1 MRARIGVRSGC
12 VGALLVAAALLSGCG
27 QSPGMQ
33 PPAGGVLTL
42 NLAPSAPSVSGL
54 SLSSAKIQIENLTVI
69 GDVASGHA
77 SVSELSL
84 DLLGATQSFTFD
96 MLPQGVYSR
105 VDFRVDSLQAQ
116 GTWRGVPLQIQLEPG
131 DGSAAT
137 VDLRSSSGMELAAGH
152 DVTFT
157 VSVDGG
163 SWFAGN
169 LLDSA
174 TQSSSQIVVDQYNN
188 TSIGSQILMRALASF
203 TLHDSP
209 IP

>member
-1 MRARIGVRSGC
+1 MRARIGVRTGW

-42 NLAPSAPSVSGL
+42 NLTPSAISVSGL
-54 SLSSAKIQIENLTVI
+54 SLQSAKVQIEGLTVI
-69 GDVASGHA
+69 GDITAA
-77 SVSELSL
+77 RANPSELSL
-84 DLLGATQSFTFD
+84 DLLGAMRSFTFD
-96 MLPQGVYSR
+96 TLPQGVYSR
-105 VDFRVDSLQAQ
+105 VDFRVDSLAAQ
-116 GTWRGVPLQIQLEPG
+116 GTWRGVPLQVQLETP
-131 DGSAAT
+131 DGAPAT
-137 VDLRSSSGMELAAGH
+137 VDLRSSSGMELGAGH
-152 DVTFT
+152 DVVFT
-157 VSVDGG
+157 VTVDGG

-174 TQSSSQIVVDQYNN
+174 TQTSSQIVVDQYNN
-188 TSIGSQILMRALASF
+188 TSIGSQILTSALASF

>member
-1 MRARIGVRSGC
+1 MRARKGVRSGF

-27 QSPGMQ
+27 QSAGMQ

-42 NLAPSAPSVSGL
+42 DLTPSPISVSGL
-54 SLSSAKIQIENLTVI
+54 SLQSAKVQIEGLTVI
-69 GDVASGHA
+69 GDITSARA
-77 SVSELSL
+77 NPSELSL
-84 DLLGATQSFTFD
+84 DLLGAMSSVTFD

-105 VDFRVDSLQAQ
+105 VDFRVDSLEAQ
-116 GTWRGVPLQIQLEPG
+116 GTWRGVQLQVQVETP
-131 DGSAAT
+131 DGAPAT
-137 VDLRSSSGMELAAGH
+137 VDLRSSSGMELGAGH

-157 VSVDGG
+157 VTVDGG

-169 LLDSA
+169 ILDSA
-174 TQSSSQIVVDQYNN
+174 TQTSSQIVVDQYNN
-188 TSIGSQILMRALASF
+188 TSIGSQILMSALASF

>member
-12 VGALLVAAALLSGCG
+12 VGALLVAVALTGGCG

-33 PPAGGVLTL
+33 PPSGGVLTL
-42 NLAPSAPSVSGL
+42 NLTPSPISVSGL
-54 SLSSAKIQIENLTVI
+54 SLQSAKVHLEGLTVI
-69 GDVASGHA
+69 GDITSARA
-77 SVSELSL
+77 NPSELTL
-84 DLLGATQSFTFD
+84 DLLGAMQSFTFD

-116 GTWRGVPLQIQLEPG
+116 GTWRGVPLQVQVETP
-131 DGSAAT
+131 DGSSST
-137 VDLRSSSGMELAAGH
+137 VDLRSSSGMELGAGH

-174 TQSSSQIVVDQYNN
+174 AQSSSQIVVDANNN
-188 TSIGSQILMRALASF
+188 TSIGSQILTRALASF

>member
-1 MRARIGVRSGC
+1 MRARNGVRSGS
-12 VGALLVAAALLSGCG
+12 VGALLVAAALAGGCG

-42 NLAPSAPSVSGL
+42 NLTPAAISVADL
-54 SLSSAKIQIENLTVI
+54 SLQSAKVQIEGLTII
-69 GDVASGHA
+69 GDITSARA
-77 SVSELSL
+77 NPSEVDL
-84 DLLGATQSFTFD
+84 DLLGATRSFTFD

-105 VDFRVDSLQAQ
+105 VDFHVDTIAAQ
-116 GTWRGVPLQIQLEPG
+116 GTWRGVPLQVQLETA
-131 DGSAAT
+131 DGTPAT
-137 VDLRSSSGMELAAGH
+137 DLRSSSGMELGAGH

-157 VSVDGG
+157 VSADGG

-169 LLDSA
+169 ILDSA
-174 TQSSSQIVVDQYNN
+174 TQTSSQIVVDQANN
-188 TSIGSQILMRALASF
+188 TSIGSQLLSRALASF